1 MNDGACPA
9 YGLPIGDTCTDQ
21 RKSSQHIT
29 DITKEKHNDERSDQE
44 RKQRRPPGRCHH
56 SGARPALGQPVPKGG
71 ERAGEA
77 PRPEPGVP
85 AQGRAGRTYQYIEG
99 HTVIDQANEI
109 FGRGGW
115 GYELVGDVTLR
126 EIDSVDPK
134 TGEVSRI
141 RAYSAPVR
149 VTIPGAPPRTDI
161 GFHAVAEETAEGHD
175 TACKGS
181 VTDGL
186 KRALRSF
193 GDQFGN
199 CLYGD
204 QAATGQPAKQESAA
218 DSLAPSLRA
227 TLIDLG
233 RCRGSTRSRCGLRSR
248 ARRARTLRRYRHRS

>member
-1 MNDGACPA
+1 M
-9 YGLPIGDTCTDQ
+9 
-21 RKSSQHIT
+21 
-29 DITKEKHNDERSDQE
+29 
-44 RKQRRPPGRCHH
+44 
-56 SGARPALGQPVPKGG
+56 
-71 ERAGEA
+71 
-77 PRPEPGVP
+77 
-85 AQGRAGRTYQYIEG
+85 
-99 HTVIDQANEI
+99 
-109 FGRGGW
+109 
-115 GYELVGDVTLR
+115 TLR
-126 EIDSVDPK
+126 EIEQVDPK
-134 TGEVSRI
+134 TGEMSRI

-149 VTIPGAPPRTDI
+149 VTVPGVPPRTDI

-233 RCRGSTRSRCGLRSR
+233 AMQGFDEKQVRAAVKGKMGKDLEAGIGIGADDAGARGDPEAPADAGSRGGGSGMSPTRHSEP
-248 ARRARTLRRYRHRS
+248 T

>member
-9 YGLPIGDTCTDQ
+9 YGFPIGDTCTDQ
-21 RKSSQHIT
+21 RDSSQHIT
-29 DITKEKHNDERSDQE
+29 DITKEKHNDERIDKE

-56 SGARPALGQPVPKGG
+56 SGARSALGQPVPKVVT
-71 ERAGEA
+71 ELEKPLDPSLVSQRK
-77 PRPEPGVP
+77 
-85 AQGRAGRTYQYIEG
+85 GRAGRTYQYIEG
-99 HTVIDQANEI
+99 HTVIDQANRI
-109 FGRGGW
+109 FGFAGW
-115 GYELVGDVTLR
+115 GYEVVGDVTLR

-149 VTIPGAPPRTDI
+149 VTVPGAPPRTDI

-248 ARRARTLRRYRHRS
+248 ARRART

>member
-1 MNDGACPA
+1 MGAPCFRAGFCSKTIIPDSEEHPLA
-9 YGLPIGDTCTDQ
+9 
-21 RKSSQHIT
+21 SS
-29 DITKEKHNDERSDQE
+29 R
-44 RKQRRPPGRCHH
+44 
-56 SGARPALGQPVPKGG
+56 AVPKDVLRWIRGK
-71 ERAGEA
+71 
-77 PRPEPGVP
+77 
-85 AQGRAGRTYQYIEG
+85 GRAGRTYQYIEG

-149 VTIPGAPPRTDI
+149 VTVPGAPPHTDI

-204 QAATGQPAKQESAA
+204 QAATGQPAKQASAA

-233 RCRGSTRSRCGLRSR
+233 AMQGFDEKQVRAAVKGKMGKDLEAVSASELTPLVQWATRKLQQTRE
-248 ARRARTLRRYRHRS
+248 AEAPEAA